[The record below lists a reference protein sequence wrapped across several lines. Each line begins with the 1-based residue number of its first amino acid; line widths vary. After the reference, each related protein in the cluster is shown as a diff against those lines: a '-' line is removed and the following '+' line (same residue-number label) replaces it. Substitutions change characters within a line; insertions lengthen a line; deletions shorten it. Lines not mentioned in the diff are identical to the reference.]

1 MDVYL
6 IRHAEA
12 APLGQAGATEDFDRP
27 LTETGR
33 TQSKKLA
40 QALPKRGVHIERLLV
55 SPLVRAQQTAE
66 PLAAAW
72 GLPTDAVVTCKALAP
87 GGKCRKVAEWVNERP
102 VAAIGLVGHRPDLNE
117 LAAWLIGSKRAKV
130 ALDKAGVALIQVDD
144 SELEKG
150 SGELVWLL
158 PEGWV

>member
-6 IRHAEA
+6 IRHADA
-12 APLGQAGATEDFDRP
+12 APLGEAGATEDFDRP
-27 LTETGR
+27 LNDAGR
-33 TQSKKLA
+33 DQSKKLA
-40 QALPKRGVHIERLLV
+40 QALSKRGVHIDRLLV

-66 PLAAAW
+66 PLVTAW
-72 GLPTDAVVTCKALAP
+72 GLAPDDVVTCKALAP

-102 VAAIGLVGHRPDLNE
+102 VAAVGLVGHRPDLNE
-117 LAAWLIGSKRAKV
+117 LAAWLIGSKRAKI
-130 ALDKAGVALIQVDD
+130 ALDKAGVGLIRVDD

-158 PEGWV
+158 PEAWV